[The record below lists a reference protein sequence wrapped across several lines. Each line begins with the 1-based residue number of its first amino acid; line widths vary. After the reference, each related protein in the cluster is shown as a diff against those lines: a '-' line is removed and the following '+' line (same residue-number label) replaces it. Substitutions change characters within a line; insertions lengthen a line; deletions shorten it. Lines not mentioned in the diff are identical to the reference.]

1 MRGMTPFRRLAVVA
15 SVATALGAVILA
27 APACGTDPV
36 GVDEC
41 RKIEKARCESAQ
53 ACGINLSQLK
63 HADST
68 PATNVGACERYYDDA
83 CLHGLALSK
92 DPGGVV
98 VDQCVNAII
107 NGDCGIVE
115 NPQNYPACAFL
126 VPAAADASTD
136 ADAADQ

>member
-1 MRGMTPFRRLAVVA
+1 MTPFRRLAVVA

-53 ACGINLSQLK
+53 ACGINLSELK

-68 PATNVGACERYYDDA
+68 SATDVGACERYYDDA

-92 DPGGVV
+92 DPGTVV
-98 VDQCVNAII
+98 VDACVNAII
-107 NGDCGIVE
+107 SGDCGIVQ

-126 VPAAADASTD
+126 VPVTDAAADAD
-136 ADAADQ
+136 ADADQ